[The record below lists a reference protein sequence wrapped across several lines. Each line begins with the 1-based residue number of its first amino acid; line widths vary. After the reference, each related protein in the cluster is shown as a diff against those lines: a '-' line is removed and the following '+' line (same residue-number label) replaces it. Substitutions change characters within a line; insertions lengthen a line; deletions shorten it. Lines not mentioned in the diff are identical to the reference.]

1 MLTGYFLI
9 YNDKINLKKIVCESV
24 YYGLFATLLFII
36 SYALGYRFDDISSL
50 ISLLKYVVGD
60 AILPISKGNWWFVTA
75 YVLIVLLHPLIN
87 KLFMKLN
94 GKRLYCCYFSHLV
107 CLYAWNFFRY
117 NFLFCP

>member
-87 KLFMKLN
+87 KLFMNCL
-94 GKRLYCCYFSHLV
+94 LYTSPSP
-107 CLYAWNFFRY
+107 RD
-117 NFLFCP
+117 